1 MVLIQDDA
9 VNGVFWSQD
18 GTKVMVSTQS
28 FDCRVRV
35 FVAAERVR
43 DMLKE
48 LQDATVAA
56 ANEGTTYLSIYLS
69 LIPICQ
75 PSSITQTRS
84 IFDSD
89 YGFFDNTT

>member
-1 MVLIQDDA
+1 MQDDA

-43 DMLKE
+43 DLLKE

-56 ANEGTTYLSIYLS
+56 ANEAGYPLT
-69 LIPICQ
+69 LINPYHTNI
-75 PSSITQTRS
+75 
-84 IFDSD
+84 
-89 YGFFDNTT
+89 